1 MPSYGYAGWYVQ
13 AEGVR
18 KSTLHQAKAY
28 REFPRERSW
37 KRDGAK
43 KSF

>member
-1 MPSYGYAGWYVQ
+1 MPRYGYAGWYVQ
-13 AEGVR
+13 EDRVR
-18 KSTLHQAKAY
+18 KSTGHISKAY
-28 REFPRERSW
+28 RELPRERSW